1 MVRKAVWYDRMN
13 STLTDCIMLLVV
25 MAERWKSAAPYRD
38 AFETLSNRTAKM
50 MVDSE
55 REQWTLPTLSTPSDN
70 ASFGPESMTQWAAD
84 ISEVGM
90 SEGIDRLLNGLLDD
104 SIYCSSN
111 GRALNESLGEE

>member
-1 MVRKAVWYDRMN
+1 
-13 STLTDCIMLLVV
+13 MLLVV

-55 REQWTLPTLSTPSDN
+55 REQWMLPTPSSAADDR
-70 ASFGPESMTQWAAD
+70 GPGGMTQWVAD

-104 SIYCSSN
+104 SMLQQPWPGTLN
-111 GRALNESLGEE
+111 GPLGGGQCGDGF

>member
-1 MVRKAVWYDRMN
+1 
-13 STLTDCIMLLVV
+13 MLLVV

-38 AFETLSNRTAKM
+38 TFETLSNRTAKM

-55 REQWTLPTLSTPSDN
+55 REQWALPTSSMPSYG
-70 ASFGPESMTQWAAD
+70 ASLGPESMTQWVSD

-104 SIYCSSN
+104 SILQQQWP
-111 GRALNESLGEE
+111 GTMDEPLGEEQSGGGF